1 MRIALRLAPA
11 AAMATFLCSVV
22 AQAQQIGSPERGLA
36 YAERNCAECH
46 GVRRTEEVSPRRD
59 ATPFQVVAR
68 QPGINERALSVFL
81 STPHK
86 TMPNIVVTGQ
96 DRDDLIAHIL
106 SLRGAP

>member
-1 MRIALRLAPA
+1 MRIASSLAPA
-11 AAMATFLCSVV
+11 VAVALFVYAGVV
-22 AQAQQIGSPERGLA
+22 QAQQIGIPERGLI

-46 GVRRTEEVSPRRD
+46 AVRRGDETSPRRD
-59 ATPFQVVAR
+59 ATPFQIVAR

-86 TMPNIVVTGQ
+86 TMPNILVTGQ

-106 SLRGAP
+106 SLRGVP